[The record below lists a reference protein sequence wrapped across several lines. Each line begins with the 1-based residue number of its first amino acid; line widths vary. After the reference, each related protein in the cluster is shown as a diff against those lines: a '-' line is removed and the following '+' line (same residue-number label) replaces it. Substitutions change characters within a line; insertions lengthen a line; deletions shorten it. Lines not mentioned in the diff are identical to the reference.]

1 MRLQCT
7 TQIKRFS
14 TNRQFRWPP
23 QRDVHNAL
31 CRNGVAI
38 FKTPRVNVD
47 VEQLLL
53 VSSDPATLFVSPNG
67 VTISDDDVSVSSVS
81 MLNSLAPS
89 LQFFQAV
96 LCASD
101 FPTGPPTTFNTHF
114 RMVALPLKHRDDW
127 YFPTTLHRDSG
138 KAMQITLFE
147 DARVFKQPVITR
159 FYGLLDQPCNASY
172 AIEVAAR
179 LADEIA
185 IYDNDATIGVTE
197 LDINLNRQLLMREST
212 TSSWQKV
219 AVDDADVEL
228 HYEGA
233 KAALVGQPLKLFHQ
247 VELPSMTSECHGPK
261 LQRLSVQVNT

>member
-1 MRLQCT
+1 MTALCYSIRVRLQCT

-67 VTISDDDVSVSSVS
+67 VRGNEEECQSSMISICDA
-81 MLNSLAPS
+81 LTPS
-89 LQFFQAV
+89 LQFFQSV
-96 LCASD
+96 LCASE
-101 FPTGPPTTFNTHF
+101 FPSGPPATFNTHF
-114 RMVALPLKHRDDW
+114 RMVALPLKTNDNW

-147 DARVFKQPVITR
+147 DASVFKQPVKTR
-159 FYGLLDQPCNASY
+159 FYGLLDQSDSVSY
-172 AIEVAAR
+172 AIEVAVR

-185 IYDNDATIGVTE
+185 IYDNDAIIGITE
-197 LDINLNRQLLMREST
+197 VR
-212 TSSWQKV
+212 
-219 AVDDADVEL
+219 
-228 HYEGA
+228 
-233 KAALVGQPLKLFHQ
+233 
-247 VELPSMTSECHGPK
+247 C
-261 LQRLSVQVNT
+261 